1 MADLATLQRF
11 GQLYSAGYIPSV
23 GAWVQVDPDNGLTT
37 IFNAFNTLGNQL
49 LELTLADPS
58 GDTVATYVPDSAL
71 GTNKTLRLDLEDL
84 FDPDDL
90 PFEGCIW
97 VWAKG
102 DDSQGAIGLQSID
115 LDFVDRSRPAGHTLG
130 SVHLIF
136 DFLNTLGQGP
146 YMDYVGPRI
155 MTAETPEG
163 SQRYLNYLGLAHIPL
178 DLGNS
183 GATVVITITNEDG
196 DTWSADPIE
205 LASMGSW
212 FGSLEALFP
221 GLPDFLAR
229 EDGTGGYGA
238 LGVQEASNRITG
250 LCGMVKLVDVLTST
264 MLVNHIN
271 DRNFARPAQKEG

>member
-11 GQLYSAGYIPSV
+11 GQLYNQGYLPSV
-23 GAWVQVDPDNGLTT
+23 GSWVQVDPGAGLTT
-37 IFNAFNTLGNQL
+37 IFNAFNTLGNQV
-49 LELTLADPS
+49 LELFLVEPS
-58 GDTVATYVPDSAL
+58 GGTVVTYEPGPL

-102 DDSQGAIGLQSID
+102 DDSQGSIGLQAID

-163 SQRYLNYLGLAHIPL
+163 SQRYYNYLGLAHIPL
-178 DLGNS
+178 DLGTS
-183 GATVVITITNEDG
+183 GASVVITIANEDG
-196 DTWSADPIE
+196 DTWSADPIA
-205 LASMGSW
+205 LNSMGSW

-229 EDGTGGYGA
+229 EDGSGGFGV
-238 LGVQEASNRITG
+238 LGVQEASSRITG
-250 LCGMVKLVDVLTST
+250 LCGMVKLIDVLTSS
-264 MLVNHIN
+264 MSINHIN